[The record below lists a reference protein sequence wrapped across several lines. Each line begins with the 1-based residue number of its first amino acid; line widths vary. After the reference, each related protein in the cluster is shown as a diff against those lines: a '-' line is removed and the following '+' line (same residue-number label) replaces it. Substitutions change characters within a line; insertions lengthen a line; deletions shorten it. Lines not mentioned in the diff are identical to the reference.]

1 MTLARILMRLVRN
14 GDVEIGIGKY
24 WSDIVLVNGKYWNV
38 GFKDERAVNDFLNIV
53 RSYKTAN
60 DEESEFDVDGI
71 YKIGKRTVY
80 IYHYYPYTL

>member
-14 GDVEIGIGKY
+14 GDVEIGVGKY
-24 WSDIVLVNGKYWNV
+24 WAGIALVNGKYWNV
-38 GFKDERAVNDFLNIV
+38 GFKDEGAVKDFLNMV
-53 RSYKTAN
+53 KSYKTTD

-80 IYHYYPYTL
+80 IYHYYPYTV

>member
-14 GDVEIGIGKY
+14 GDVEIGVGKY
-24 WSDIVLVNGKYWNV
+24 WADIALVNGKYWNV
-38 GFKDERAVNDFLNIV
+38 GFKDERAVKDFLNMV
-53 RSYKTAN
+53 KSYKTTD

-80 IYHYYPYTL
+80 IYHYYPYTV